1 MPKIYEEG
9 GAKVLSYE
17 DAVIGFIVDIGE
29 ALKTAFIT
37 PATWST
43 NYSIFMMMIEYL
55 EALATPLMTNRQREI
70 LLAIE
75 ELFTEIKLRIEAER
89 LEKIKET
96 TTERE
101 QREIDSMYDDLI
113 DLTDKLMISIKLR
126 YISSC
131 VRKSR
136 KLAEDVF
143 DEEQLYKVIISKL
156 YCNGLSEYIS
166 EEEIEEFIW
175 GKTKPRES
183 SSGHSETG
191 LKTTD
196 TS

>member
-1 MPKIYEEG
+1 MPKIYEESG
-9 GAKVLSYE
+9 TKVLSYE

-29 ALKTAFIT
+29 ALKTAFST

-89 LEKIKET
+89 IEKTKQAD
-96 TTERE
+96 TERE
-101 QREIDSMYDDLI
+101 QREIDSVYDDLI
-113 DLTDKLMISIKLR
+113 DLADKLMVSIKLR

-131 VRKSR
+131 VRKTR
-136 KLAEDVF
+136 KLNEDVF
-143 DEEQLYKVIISKL
+143 DEEQLYKVILSKL
-156 YCNGLSEYIS
+156 YCNGLSDYMS
-166 EEEIEEFIW
+166 EEEVGEFIW
-175 GKTKPRES
+175 QKTRPRES
-183 SSGHSETG
+183 SSEHSKTG
-191 LKTTD
+191 SRTAD

>member
-1 MPKIYEEG
+1 MPRIYEESG
-9 GAKVLSYE
+9 TKVLSYE

-29 ALKTAFIT
+29 ALKTAFST
-37 PATWST
+37 PVSWST

-89 LEKIKET
+89 IEKTKQAD
-96 TTERE
+96 TERE
-101 QREIDSMYDDLI
+101 QREIDSMYDNLI
-113 DLTDKLMISIKLR
+113 DLADKLMISVKLR

-136 KLAEDVF
+136 KLGEDIF
-143 DEEQLYKVIISKL
+143 DEEQLYKVILSKL
-156 YCNGLSEYIS
+156 YCNGLSEYMN
-166 EEEIEEFIW
+166 EEEVEEFIW
-175 GKTKPRES
+175 GKTRPRES
-183 SSGHSETG
+183 SSERSETASR
-191 LKTTD
+191 TAD

>member
-1 MPKIYEEG
+1 MPKIYEESG
-9 GAKVLSYE
+9 TKVLSYE

-29 ALKTAFIT
+29 ALKTAFST

-89 LEKIKET
+89 IEKTKQAD
-96 TTERE
+96 TERE
-101 QREIDSMYDDLI
+101 QREIDSVYDDLI
-113 DLTDKLMISIKLR
+113 DLADKLMVSIKLR

-131 VRKSR
+131 VRKTR
-136 KLAEDVF
+136 KLNEDVF
-143 DEEQLYKVIISKL
+143 DEEQLYKVILSKL
-156 YCNGLSEYIS
+156 YCNGLSDYMS
-166 EEEIEEFIW
+166 EEEVGEFIW
-175 GKTKPRES
+175 RKTRPRES
-183 SSGHSETG
+183 SSEHS
-191 LKTTD
+191 KTELRTAD

>member
-9 GAKVLSYE
+9 GTKVLSYE

-29 ALKTAFIT
+29 ALKAAFIT
-37 PATWST
+37 PTTWSA

-55 EALATPLMTNRQREI
+55 EAITTPLMTNRQREV

-89 LEKIKET
+89 LEKISEVD
-96 TTERE
+96 TERE
-101 QREIDSMYDDLI
+101 QREINSIYDDMI
-113 DLTDKLMISIKLR
+113 DLADKLMVSVKLR

-136 KLAEDVF
+136 KLGEDVF
-143 DEEQLYKVIISKL
+143 DEEQLYRVILSKL
-156 YCNGLSEYIS
+156 RCNGLSEYMS
-166 EEEIEEFIW
+166 DEEVEEFLW
-175 GKTKPRES
+175 GKTRPRGSLSE
-183 SSGHSETG
+183 HSEAG
-191 LKTTD
+191 SRTTD

>member
-1 MPKIYEEG
+1 MPKIYEEAG
-9 GAKVLSYE
+9 TKVLSYE

-29 ALKTAFIT
+29 ALKTAFST
-37 PATWST
+37 PASWST

-75 ELFTEIKLRIEAER
+75 ELFTEVKLRIEAER
-89 LEKIKET
+89 LEKTKEAD
-96 TTERE
+96 TERE

-113 DLTDKLMISIKLR
+113 DLADKLMVSIKLR

-136 KLAEDVF
+136 KLSEDVF
-143 DEEQLYKVIISKL
+143 DEEQLYRVILSKL
-156 YCNGLSEYIS
+156 YCNGLSEYMN
-166 EEEIEEFIW
+166 EEEVGEFIW
-175 GKTKPRES
+175 GKTKLRGS
-183 SSGHSETG
+183 SSERSETASR
-191 LKTTD
+191 TAD

>member
-1 MPKIYEEG
+1 MPKIYEESG
-9 GAKVLSYE
+9 TKVLSYE

-29 ALKTAFIT
+29 ALKTAFST
-37 PATWST
+37 PASWST

-89 LEKIKET
+89 IEKTKQAD
-96 TTERE
+96 TERE
-101 QREIDSMYDDLI
+101 QREIDSLYDDLI
-113 DLTDKLMISIKLR
+113 DLADKLMISIKLR
-126 YISSC
+126 YISGC

-136 KLAEDVF
+136 KLSEDVF
-143 DEEQLYKVIISKL
+143 DEEQLYKVILSKL

-166 EEEIEEFIW
+166 EEEVGEFIW
-175 GKTKPRES
+175 GKTRPRES
-183 SSGHSETG
+183 SSERSETALRTAG
-191 LKTTD
+191 

>member
-1 MPKIYEEG
+1 MPKIYEESG
-9 GAKVLSYE
+9 TKVLSYE

-29 ALKTAFIT
+29 ALKTAFST
-37 PATWST
+37 PASWST

-89 LEKIKET
+89 IEKTKQAD
-96 TTERE
+96 TERE
-101 QREIDSMYDDLI
+101 QREIDSLYDDLI
-113 DLTDKLMISIKLR
+113 DLADKLMISIKLR
-126 YISSC
+126 YISGC

-136 KLAEDVF
+136 KLSEDVF
-143 DEEQLYKVIISKL
+143 DEEQLYKVILSKL

-166 EEEIEEFIW
+166 EEEVGEFIW
-175 GKTKPRES
+175 GKTKPR
-183 SSGHSETG
+183 
-191 LKTTD
+191 
-196 TS
+196 

>member
-9 GAKVLSYE
+9 GTKVLSYE

-29 ALKTAFIT
+29 ALKTAFST

-55 EALATPLMTNRQREI
+55 EALATPMMTNRQREI
-70 LLAIE
+70 LLTIE

-89 LEKIKET
+89 LEKIRET

-113 DLTDKLMISIKLR
+113 DLADKLMISIKLR
-126 YISSC
+126 YISGC
-131 VRKSR
+131 VKKSR
-136 KLAEDVF
+136 KLGEDVF
-143 DEEQLYKVIISKL
+143 DEEQLCRTILSKL
-156 YCNGLSEYIS
+156 YCNGLSGYMSDKEV
-166 EEEIEEFIW
+166 EEFIW
-175 GKTKPRES
+175 GKTRQRES
-183 SSGHSETG
+183 SSEHSEAGSRTA
-191 LKTTD
+191 D
-196 TS
+196 TL